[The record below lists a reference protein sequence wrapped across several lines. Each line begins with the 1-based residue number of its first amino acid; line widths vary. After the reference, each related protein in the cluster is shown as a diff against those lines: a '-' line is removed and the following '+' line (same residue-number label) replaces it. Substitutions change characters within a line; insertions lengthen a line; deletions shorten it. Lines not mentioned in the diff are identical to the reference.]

1 MKKKLVAAACAI
13 LMSTGSH
20 AGLCPPF
27 NEMVVIGKLGVIE
40 AALKVAWTTLFKAL
54 SGNLL
59 SYDKRE
65 LSAMR
70 VATSQVATVAKA
82 EINAAQALMAG
93 KMAALGA
100 LEHTKQHLDVYQQFS
115 VMTGQGVDPCAQLE
129 AQVGLSEA
137 GRRTNASIQ
146 RALMQAAAAP
156 GRYSSPESY
165 IDQMLKIRQGTFLTK
180 DEEALGFGK
189 ASSAEVVTAT
199 GEKFPLA
206 GADTNAAV
214 LFADSNDARVS
225 AAKDA
230 YLNHIGGLPDL
241 PIKKEDAAL
250 PAGKEYLVNK
260 AQKDAVMSAAL
271 ASIAAVA
278 ATNTPVDGK
287 QSKTQAM
294 RELVGQY
301 FGKEASQRWKGWAT
315 QSSRGLLVD
324 QLKIDAAALA
334 LKAEQ
339 YQDGQRQE
347 VLLAAAL
354 LADVKTKYGNEL
366 ESMRQNIDSIRAGSG
381 VR

>member
-1 MKKKLVAAACAI
+1 MKKKIVAAACAI

-27 NEMVVIGKLGVIE
+27 NEMAVIAKLGLIE
-40 AALKVAWTTLFKAL
+40 SALKVAWTTLFKAL

-82 EINAAQALMAG
+82 EINAAQTLMAG

-100 LEHTKQHLDVYQQFS
+100 LEQTKQQLDVYQQFS

-129 AQVGLSEA
+129 AQIGLNDA

-146 RALMQAAAAP
+146 AVLMQAAAAP
-156 GRYSSPESY
+156 GRYSSPENY
-165 IDQMLKIRQGTFLTK
+165 IEKMLKVRQASFLTK

-189 ASSAEVVTAT
+189 AATTEVTTAT

-206 GADTNAAV
+206 GADTNAGV
-214 LFADSNDARVS
+214 LFADSADTRVK
-225 AAKDA
+225 AAKEA
-230 YLNHIGGLPDL
+230 YINHIGGLPDL
-241 PIKKEDAAL
+241 PIAKETASL
-250 PAGKEYLVNK
+250 PAGKEYLVAK

-271 ASIAAVA
+271 SSMATVA

-301 FGKEASQRWKGWAT
+301 FGKEASQRWKGWST
-315 QSSRGLLVD
+315 QSTRGLLVD
-324 QLKIDAAALA
+324 QLKIDAASLA

-347 VLLAAAL
+347 VLLAATL
-354 LADVKTKYGNEL
+354 LADVKAKYGDEL
-366 ESMRQNIDSIRAGSG
+366 ETMRRNIDTVRTGSG

>member
-1 MKKKLVAAACAI
+1 MKKKIVAAACAI

-27 NEMVVIGKLGVIE
+27 NEMAVIAKLGLVE
-40 AALKVAWTTLFKAL
+40 SALKVAWTTLFKAL

-100 LEHTKQHLDVYQQFS
+100 LEHTKQQLDVYQQFS
-115 VMTGQGVDPCAQLE
+115 VLTGQGVDPCAQLE
-129 AQVGLSEA
+129 AQNGLNDA

-146 RALMQAAAAP
+146 AVLMQAAAAP

-165 IDQMLKIRQGTFLTK
+165 IEKMLKVRQGFLTK

-189 ASSAEVVTAT
+189 AMSTEVTTAT

-206 GADTNAAV
+206 GADTNAGV
-214 LFADSNDARVS
+214 LFADSADSRVK
-225 AAKDA
+225 AAKEA
-230 YLNHIGGLPDL
+230 YINHIGGLPDL
-241 PIKKEDAAL
+241 PIAKETASL
-250 PAGKEYLVNK
+250 PAGKEYLVVK

-271 ASIAAVA
+271 SSMATVA
-278 ATNTPVDGK
+278 ATNTPMDGK

-315 QSSRGLLVD
+315 QSTRGLLVD
-324 QLKIDAAALA
+324 QLKIDAASLA

-347 VLLAAAL
+347 VLLAATL
-354 LADVKTKYGNEL
+354 LADVKAKYGDEL
-366 ESMRQNIDSIRAGSG
+366 ETMRKNIDTVRTGSG